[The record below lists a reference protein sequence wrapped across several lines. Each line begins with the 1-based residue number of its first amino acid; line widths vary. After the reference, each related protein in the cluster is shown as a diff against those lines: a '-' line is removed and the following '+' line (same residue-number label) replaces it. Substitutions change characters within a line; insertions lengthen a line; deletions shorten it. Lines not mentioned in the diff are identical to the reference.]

1 MERQLPIYNLEI
13 LSDVESDME
22 VDYVALVDRPA
33 IDKNFLAFK
42 DHTKQMSFAIQDE
55 DERIIT
61 GALMLADK
69 PIYRNDE
76 NGEYYVVFTK
86 DTIKQIAQKFF
97 AKGYQSNVNLMHDSG
112 QRLDGLVMF
121 ESWITDSK
129 RGIMPMKGFED
140 VADGSWFGS
149 FKVNNDEVW
158 QMIKDGMVKGF
169 SVEGLFSY
177 KKADI
182 QADQV
187 QQLWSQIQEILTDLD
202 FGGPGSGR
210 RPEGGSKDEKGTGG
224 SRINVSKADIDN
236 AMAKAKES
244 GHEIDKMGKDLAS
257 KYGGTVTPLNYK
269 SAESMQR
276 KVDNEYGGNIHE
288 LKDAVRNTVILD
300 KNNIGAAT
308 KDLAANPN
316 TLRIKE
322 QKAETDP
329 LGYSGTIANVRMSN
343 GMVAEVQINTAH
355 MIYAKNDEGSARGI
369 LGDAKYNEIA
379 KQTGKPGGVG
389 HKLYEEYRVL
399 HPVKDAAKR
408 EKIAAESRAYYSNF
422 RKF

>member
-42 DHTKQMSFAIQDE
+42 DHTKQMSFAIQNE

-69 PIYRNDE
+69 PIYRNDD

-210 RPEGGSKDEKGTGG
+210 RSEGGGKDEKSTGG
-224 SRINVSKADIDN
+224 YRINVSKADIDN

-244 GHEIDKMGKDLAS
+244 GHEIDKMGKYLAS

-300 KNNIGAAT
+300 KNNISAAT